1 MVALQEVTRRTTG
14 RWCERLYA
22 AGLQPLPGPPP
33 PGDRRLGVLL
43 AARARPRALA
53 APPVP
58 WPERAV
64 AAAVA
69 LDGRPV
75 RVLNLHSPISQRPG
89 LVKVHTLE
97 AAHRW
102 LADGAEPTVL
112 LGDLNT
118 PRREHPD
125 GTTWS
130 FARTSQGALRPERGE
145 RWEAAELGVTAQR
158 LGPHGYVDAFRAVHG
173 WARREVSWAY
183 PNGGGWRLDHCLVRG
198 ALDVRLCE
206 YVHEWRLSGLSDHAA
221 LVAEV
226 RF

>member
-1 MVALQEVTRRTTG
+1 VALQEVTRTTTA
-14 RWCERLYA
+14 RWCERLRA
-22 AGLQPLPGPPP
+22 TCLQPLPGPPP
-33 PGDRRLGVLL
+33 PADRRLGVLL
-43 AARARPRALA
+43 AVRARPGALA

-64 AAAVA
+64 AATVA
-69 LDGRPV
+69 IDRRPV

-102 LADGAEPTVL
+102 LAAGTGPTVL

-125 GTTWS
+125 GTAWS
-130 FARTSQGALRPERGE
+130 FARTSNGTLRPERGE
-145 RWEAAELGVTAQR
+145 RWETAELGVTAQR
-158 LGPHGYVDAFRAVHG
+158 LGEHGYVDAFRVVHG
-173 WARREVSWAY
+173 WNRREVSWAY

-198 ALDVRLCE
+198 AREVRLCE
-206 YVHEWRLSGLSDHAA
+206 YVHEWRLAGLSDHAA

-226 RF
+226 TF